1 MNEDFHVDRS
11 ASDANEGYKDCDGD
25 HQRVNDTQ
33 IIDQRDRQWLRSMPT
48 ESRHYLHRGHMAT
61 STQRSH
67 LDLYTEVKPQ
77 PLQAYI
83 TCVLLNFSCNS
94 MSANQNY

>member
-33 IIDQRDRQWLRSMPT
+33 IIDQRDRQ
-48 ESRHYLHRGHMAT
+48 
-61 STQRSH
+61 
-67 LDLYTEVKPQ
+67 
-77 PLQAYI
+77 
-83 TCVLLNFSCNS
+83 
-94 MSANQNY
+94 